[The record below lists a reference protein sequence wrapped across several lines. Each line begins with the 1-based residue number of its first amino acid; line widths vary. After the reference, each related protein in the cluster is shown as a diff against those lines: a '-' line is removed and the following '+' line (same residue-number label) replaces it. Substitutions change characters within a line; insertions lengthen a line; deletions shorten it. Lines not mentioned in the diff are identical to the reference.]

1 MNAGVVNIARA
12 RPNGARYGGAVY
24 FSEDKI
30 ERAEY
35 RHGVVIE
42 LKQIGRFPCEQF
54 VLSRNE
60 TADEIPARQLI
71 ERVPID
77 IQVAFLKFKDNKN
90 DGAVA

>member
-35 RHGVVIE
+35 RHGIVIE
-42 LKQIGRFPCEQF
+42 VKQIGRFPYEQF
-54 VLSRNE
+54 FPSRNK
-60 TADEIPARQLI
+60 TADKVPAR
-71 ERVPID
+71 
-77 IQVAFLKFKDNKN
+77 
-90 DGAVA
+90 